1 MFKRNLA
8 IKPLEEREPEPQP
21 GLEGLIK
28 PQEQWVQEEEKL
40 RNERRVYEPIQEK
53 IERLVP
59 GFHKK
64 FYL

>member
-8 IKPLEEREPEPQP
+8 IKPREEREPEPQL
-21 GLEGLIK
+21 GLEGLN